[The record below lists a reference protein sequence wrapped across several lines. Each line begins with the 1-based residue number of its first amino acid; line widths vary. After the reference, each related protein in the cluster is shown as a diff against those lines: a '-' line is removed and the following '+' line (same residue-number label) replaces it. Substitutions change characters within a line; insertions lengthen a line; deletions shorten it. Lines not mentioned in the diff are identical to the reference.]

1 MADQKFLRT
10 IGLGFSAITLAVTF
24 VAMVVSVDATHT
36 AREATPV
43 VASATQTATQ

>member
-10 IGLGFSAITLAVTF
+10 IGFGFGAITLAVTF
-24 VAMVVSVDATHT
+24 VAMMSIADAMNS

-43 VASATQTATQ
+43 VASATTP

>member
-24 VAMVVSVDATHT
+24 VAVLAVADATRT
-36 AREATPV
+36 ADATASV
-43 VASATQTATQ
+43 VAPAPQ